1 MGLDDPLPGDF
12 EDSGSAED
20 TNATHLPDDVDDL
33 WSGAGIHLD
42 ELKTSTAFVRELQQ
56 ATLGD
61 PTQGMSCEGLERL
74 RNPLRGQPSASVDED
89 ARLAIDLYLGT
100 TSEATYE
107 TVRAAILRRWPGT
120 ELPSYYKAKR
130 LVADLSGIE
139 SVIHDMCI
147 NSCMAFTRPFLELES
162 YPVCAEPQ
170 YDQFRIQT
178 SDGKDRAP
186 RQEFHTIPIG
196 PQIQALYCAP
206 ESAKY
211 AHYLREERSHVLS
224 EVHSKGCLAE
234 YSDVLHGTDL
244 IDAFEDGRIE
254 EDDVVLM
261 FSIDGAQLYAKK
273 ASACWIYIWVLF
285 NLPPSL
291 RYKKN
296 FVFIGGFIPGPNNP
310 KNVDSFLL
318 PGLQHLVSLQK
329 DGLRIW
335 DGALERELRSRVF
348 LALLTADGPGMMHIT
363 GLVGYHGKHGCRLY
377 CGLAG
382 RREE

>member
-20 TNATHLPDDVDDL
+20 ANATHLPDDVDDL

-42 ELKTSTAFVRELQQ
+42 ELKMSAAFVRELQQ

-107 TVRAAILRRWPGT
+107 TVCAAILRRWPGT

-130 LVADLSGIE
+130 LVTDLSGIE
-139 SVIHDMCI
+139 SVVHNMCV
-147 NSCMAFTRPFLELES
+147 NSCVAFTGPFLELES
-162 YPVCAEPQ
+162 CPVCAEPR
-170 YDQFRIQT
+170 YNQFRIQT

-196 PQIQALYCAP
+196 PQIQALYRAP

-211 AHYLREERSHVLS
+211 AHYLREE
-224 EVHSKGCLAE
+224 
-234 YSDVLHGTDL
+234 
-244 IDAFEDGRIE
+244 
-254 EDDVVLM
+254 
-261 FSIDGAQLYAKK
+261 
-273 ASACWIYIWVLF
+273 
-285 NLPPSL
+285 
-291 RYKKN
+291 
-296 FVFIGGFIPGPNNP
+296 
-310 KNVDSFLL
+310 
-318 PGLQHLVSLQK
+318 
-329 DGLRIW
+329 
-335 DGALERELRSRVF
+335 
-348 LALLTADGPGMMHIT
+348 
-363 GLVGYHGKHGCRLY
+363 
-377 CGLAG
+377 
-382 RREE
+382 